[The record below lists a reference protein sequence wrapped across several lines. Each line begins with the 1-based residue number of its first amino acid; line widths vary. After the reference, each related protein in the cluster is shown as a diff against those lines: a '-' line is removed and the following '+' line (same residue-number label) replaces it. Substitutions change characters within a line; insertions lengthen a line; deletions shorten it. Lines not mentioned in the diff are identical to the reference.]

1 MRRSLLLATLCTLPA
16 LCAPP
21 GLAQQ
26 ADPPPAPAPVV
37 FFDIAGE
44 DSAALSEFYASVFA
58 WQIAAD
64 GSLTAE
70 VKSPPLVPRADY
82 ASAAGFST
90 SVTAPLPGQIRQ
102 DPSEKRIYL
111 GVPNVSATLMAIEA
125 MGGTVEAE
133 RFAVPG
139 VVVLGLFRD
148 PAGNAMGLVEM
159 DGDRVKI
166 P

>member
-1 MRRSLLLATLCTLPA
+1 MMRRYLFVLSLFAVPVFA
-16 LCAPP
+16 QAPEET
-21 GLAQQ
+21 GR
-26 ADPPPAPAPVV
+26 PAPIV

-44 DSAALSEFYASVFA
+44 DSAELTAFYASVFN
-58 WQIAAD
+58 WQIASD
-64 GSLTAE
+64 GNLTAE

-82 ASAAGFST
+82 PSASIGFST

-102 DPSEKRIYL
+102 DPAEKRIYL
-111 GVPNVSATLMAIEA
+111 GVADVAATLEAIEA
-125 MGGTVEAE
+125 VGGTIEAG

-159 DGDRVKI
+159 DGDRVRI

>member
-1 MRRSLLLATLCTLPA
+1 MYKPLLLLSLLGLPA
-16 LCAPP
+16 L
-21 GLAQQ
+21 AQESGEQ
-26 ADPPPAPAPVV
+26 PAPVV

-44 DSAALSEFYASVFA
+44 DVAALTEFYASVFH
-58 WQIAAD
+58 WLIAPD
-64 GSLTAE
+64 GGLTAE

-82 ASAAGFST
+82 PSASIGFST

-102 DPSEKRIYL
+102 NPSEKRIYL
-111 GVPNVSATLMAIEA
+111 GVPDVAAALREVEA
-125 MGGTVEAE
+125 QGGTIEAE

-159 DGDRVKI
+159 EGDRVRI